1 MSERYESGF
10 IPPRG
15 VKPKEETSNEVG
27 AGNEKAKRKS
37 PLDSNYNYY
46 LVLGYGPENKH
57 AEKVEAIR
65 SRGKALAAAKRWARK
80 DGLAV
85 FVREC
90 KFSRRTDD
98 VRLALEDLAKHA
110 SFIAN
115 MPRNYGSVTTSLI
128 NNNDDIRRDN
138 LTKARKVAAENRRKR
153 REQQTKNEANNVNIV
168 RWDPDADDG
177 YGNYR

>member
-10 IPPRG
+10 IPPLG
-15 VKPKEETSNEVG
+15 KKPKEGTSSNEESG
-27 AGNEKAKRKS
+27 AASEKKTY
-37 PLDSNYNYY
+37 LDCNYNYY
-46 LVLGYGPENKH
+46 VILGYGPKNVH

-65 SRGKALAAAKRWARK
+65 SRSKALKTAKRWARR

-90 KFSRRTDD
+90 KFNRRTTS

-110 SFIAN
+110 AFIAN
-115 MPRNYGSVTTSLI
+115 MTRNYGSVTTSLI
-128 NNNDDIRRDN
+128 NNEGDIRRDN
-138 LTKARKVAAENRRKR
+138 LAKARKVAAENRRKR
-153 REQQTKNEANNVNIV
+153 KAEQAKREINDVNIV

-177 YGNYR
+177 FSHL